1 MLIGADSAES
11 APYRDG
17 YNSLV
22 IPRLLRGHC
31 LKLTDYHPVVIEGM
45 GGYDPRDPAPVA
57 MQVAERLAQHWAR
70 KPPSKPLL
78 ILTQGDP
85 LDANGISAITP
96 RVAQRLGIPRAMIY
110 LDEDIADYHWPN
122 ADRLEM
128 IFALKYSEVVDQL
141 NNNLPGSTSRIEAAV
156 EAQLKHKND
165 HRTAQGNPPLNDY
178 FRDFALLQEVTK
190 AACSRLCEGTTIAHT
205 SKDISVF
212 SVTSFFVVG
221 LELGLVDSG
230 NMVSYSGGTESRLT
244 TASRYD

>member
-1 MLIGADSAES
+1 VLIGADSAES

-110 LDEDIADYHWPN
+110 LDEHIADYHWPN